1 MGVSGCGCGW
11 VRAFCFEKKK
21 NDEENHRIIAQINGP
36 SLKEE
41 EVQSLKNKYPEA
53 FSGKLGKLKN
63 QSIKLDIYE
72 TIRPIKQITREIE
85 KCRGKR
91 AVGYG
96 EIRYY

>member
-1 MGVSGCGCGW
+1 VAPCGQLNLLSY
-11 VRAFCFEKKK
+11 VTSLRLRVF
-21 NDEENHRIIAQINGP
+21 RIIAQINGP

-63 QSIKLDIYE
+63 QSIKLDIDE